1 MSPTKKIVAAL
12 SASCLTVSLLS
23 GCAQKDTTS
32 TTNNATMAKSDTSM
46 PMTIK
51 NCGVETTFDK
61 HPSKVVSMGVTGLA
75 YLIAAGA
82 DENKVIGRANEWGE
96 QPAEWIGDRADKIKL
111 LSNDQLSM
119 EGLVSAQPDLA
130 YGGGFSSEQLS
141 PQDVS
146 AKGIPAI
153 VDESECHY
161 FYKEQPQN
169 ESFNTILREIGQVGK
184 LLNTS
189 EVADKTVK
197 DLKTQLDKI
206 KKDNPGNGRTVA
218 YAYYYGDADEDL
230 FSYGNQGVI
239 GEINNALGVKVAIDP
254 NYHPHQGAIAKEAFV
269 KSDPDMIF
277 VLTGM
282 GGATKES
289 TMARLEKIPGFKD
302 LKAVKNNQIFYA
314 ESAIGYASPS
324 AIYGT
329 IELAKQ
335 ITK

>member
-1 MSPTKKIVAAL
+1 
-12 SASCLTVSLLS
+12 
-23 GCAQKDTTS
+23 
-32 TTNNATMAKSDTSM
+32 MAKSDTSM

-96 QPAEWIGDRADKIKL
+96 QPAEWICDRADKIKL